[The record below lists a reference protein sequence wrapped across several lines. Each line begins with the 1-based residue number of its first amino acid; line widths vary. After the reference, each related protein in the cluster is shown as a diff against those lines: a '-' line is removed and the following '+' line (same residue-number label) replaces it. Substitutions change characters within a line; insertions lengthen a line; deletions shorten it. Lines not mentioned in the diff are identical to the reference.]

1 MINNKGF
8 AISTILYGLLTM
20 GILVLFLLVGL
31 LNFNRK
37 NNNEFVDN
45 NSRELN
51 EFAIARNKEP
61 KK

>member
-45 NSRELN
+45 ISRELN